1 MNKSILV
8 LVFFVI
14 LTSCVP
20 HKKLVYF
27 QGEPLKKEDIYKIND
42 APYKIQTNDVLSITL
57 KSKNEELVA
66 LFSNNSSSSSS
77 GNSQNITAENLYF
90 TGYTIDE
97 HGNIR
102 LPYVG
107 NLNVL
112 GYTIDEVREKVKT
125 ELKRYIVFDKNIFVT
140 VKLSGVRY
148 TILGDISKPGTSVIY
163 QNKVNII
170 EAIANSGDII
180 VTGDRTKVEVI
191 RNEFDGLKKY
201 TIDITQVE
209 MFDSE
214 VFNILPHDIIYIN
227 PIKTKS
233 WGIGTT
239 GLQTFTTLASIFS
252 IIATTILLIQTF

>member
-1 MNKSILV
+1 MNKNLLILVFSIL
-8 LVFFVI
+8 LS
-14 LTSCVP
+14 SCVP
-20 HKKLVYF
+20 HKRLVYF
-27 QGEPLKKEDIYKIND
+27 QGEPVEKEDIYKINNT
-42 APYKIQTNDVLSITL
+42 PYKLQTNDIISITL
-57 KSKNEELVA
+57 KSKDEELVA
-66 LFSNNSSSSSS
+66 LFNNS
-77 GNSQNITAENLYF
+77 NSQSSQSIEANNLYF
-90 TGYTIDE
+90 SGYTIDE

-112 GYTIDEVREKVKT
+112 GYTIDEVREKVKS
-125 ELKRYIVFDKNIFVT
+125 ELKKYINFDKNIFVT
-140 VKLSGVRY
+140 VKLSGVQY
-148 TILGDISKPGTSVIY
+148 TILGDISSPGTHIIY

-180 VTGDRTKVEVI
+180 ATGDRTKVEVL

-201 TIDITQVE
+201 TIDITQIE

-214 VFNILPHDIIYIN
+214 VFTILPHDIIYVN

-252 IIATTILLIQTF
+252 IIATTILLIQSF